1 MSSYTLASTTL
12 SAAITATTTSIPL
25 ASTANVS
32 VGQKLFIDAE
42 LTGQITA
49 VSSTA
54 ATVSRDPTSSPTS
67 HASGATVW
75 IGQPNQFFLGD
86 PPMGTAVAS
95 TSPNPWVN
103 AFDGR
108 VWEVVNGAWERLAAP
123 YTQMLGSASVTA
135 AGSTQGDAATLAA
148 GYPQVITVTGANTTK
163 AVTLPASV
171 AGAMLIVQNAVTNE
185 SLPIFPAAGEVI
197 NALASNTAY
206 DLAGAKTAVL
216 ACAVGGTWFTVL
228 TA

>member
-75 IGQPNQFFLGD
+75 IGQPNQ
-86 PPMGTAVAS
+86 
-95 TSPNPWVN
+95 
-103 AFDGR
+103 
-108 VWEVVNGAWERLAAP
+108 
-123 YTQMLGSASVTA
+123 
-135 AGSTQGDAATLAA
+135 
-148 GYPQVITVTGANTTK
+148 
-163 AVTLPASV
+163 
-171 AGAMLIVQNAVTNE
+171 
-185 SLPIFPAAGEVI
+185 
-197 NALASNTAY
+197 
-206 DLAGAKTAVL
+206 
-216 ACAVGGTWFTVL
+216 
-228 TA
+228 